1 MCRYPPR
8 CWFCGRSGHI
18 SPFCQDKKQR
28 TLTKLNILDSSS
40 FPPLPPPRTHTLA
53 ATHTSAQH
61 TQRIRMVQRY
71 CRPKREPEHCSR
83 VDDEGDRV
91 RGCPRRRESLG
102 GVSRWSDNRRSR
114 APAAD
119 CDRRGGWFRGES
131 SRHRRAALRRFSPP
145 PSRDGSSFEE
155 KCALRRLWAESEHW
169 LDSSDDERAL
179 QELMC
184 TRSTNHILNNVDNNT
199 SFPHTIIIEPI
210 DSFDPLQQQTI
221 VNDSGNTTNH
231 VQVEEDNS
239 LFLSPKSA
247 TPDLEAIQNF
257 RLSEAIEIRPIS
269 CLNVT
274 RM

>member
-1 MCRYPPR
+1 VHIDSVEDLRFFHHPAEQLMVGGKVQFREFRWHP
-8 CWFCGRSGHI
+8 GRPNGDMGEED
-18 SPFCQDKKQR
+18 F
-28 TLTKLNILDSSS
+28 
-40 FPPLPPPRTHTLA
+40 
-53 ATHTSAQH
+53 
-61 TQRIRMVQRY
+61 RMVQRY
-71 CRPKREPEHCSR
+71 CRPKREPKHRSR
-83 VDDEGDRV
+83 DDDEGDKV
-91 RGCPRRRESLG
+91 RGRPRRRELLG
-102 GVSRWSDNRRSR
+102 GVLRWFDNRRSR
-114 APAAD
+114 AQAAD
-119 CDRRGGWFRGES
+119 RDHRGGWFRGES
-131 SRHRRAALRRFSPP
+131 SRHWRAALRSFSPP
-145 PSRDGSSFEE
+145 LSRDGSSFEE